1 MVQRRRPV
9 PPPQSRAGS
18 KEIPMKYV
26 DWSMEGTEFVNC
38 NCAWGCPCQFQG
50 LPTYG
55 NCCAYGFAQID
66 KGKFGDVKLDGL
78 RWGIIAA
85 WPKAIH
91 EGNGT
96 FQTIIDDRA
105 DARQRAAIEAVSHG
119 KETEPGTLIWQ
130 VFSTTVTKFLPTLY
144 KPIDLK
150 IDLKTR

>member
-1 MVQRRRPV
+1 
-9 PPPQSRAGS
+9 
-18 KEIPMKYV
+18 MKYV

-96 FQTIIDDRA
+96 FQTIIDERA
-105 DARQRAAIEAVSHG
+105 DAKQRAGIEAVSHG
-119 KETEPGTLIWQ
+119 
-130 VFSTTVTKFLPTLY
+130 
-144 KPIDLK
+144 
-150 IDLKTR
+150 